1 MGWFFGDSSSDTP
14 QTESHT
20 SSFDENFSTDSGF
33 SSFDTSS
40 LSSGLDSSSI
50 GGGHSSS
57 KDSELQSFLMMEQ
70 QKAQMQAMIHK
81 MNEVCWE
88 VCVGS
93 PASRLDARTETCI
106 SNCVDR
112 FIDSSLFIT
121 NRFAQLLA
129 KSGGSM

>member
-1 MGWFFGDSSSDTP
+1 MGWFFGDSSSDSP

-20 SSFDENFSTDSGF
+20 SSFDENLSSDSSF
-33 SSFDTSS
+33 SSFDTGS
-40 LSSGLDSSSI
+40 LSSGLDSSSL
-50 GGGHSSS
+50 GSGSSS

-93 PASRLDARTETCI
+93 PGSRLDARTETCI